1 MMTSMWDLFLPTV
14 ETSVDFRRPDYL
26 AVRPAAAGNHP
37 CPGYLTGGP
46 MARRGKG
53 AREAGGPRAT
63 SATGWFEN
71 THIPRCEG
79 CRVCLLRL
87 SPVV

>member
-26 AVRPAAAGNHP
+26 AVRPGCSRDRP

-46 MARRGKG
+46 IARRGKG
-53 AREAGGPRAT
+53 AREARGPRAT
-63 SATGWFEN
+63 SATGW
-71 THIPRCEG
+71 
-79 CRVCLLRL
+79 LRTRI
-87 SPVV
+87 SPGARDVGFA